1 MLSYFCICSIVY
13 ALNSVQGRIL
23 ENLMLSY
30 IMKNVVTFIL
40 IETKWSVQ
48 EIELFNLTVFV
59 VINVLMWK
67 VVYFPSG
74 V

>member
-40 IETKWSVQ
+40 IETKWSV
-48 EIELFNLTVFV
+48 
-59 VINVLMWK
+59 
-67 VVYFPSG
+67 
-74 V
+74 